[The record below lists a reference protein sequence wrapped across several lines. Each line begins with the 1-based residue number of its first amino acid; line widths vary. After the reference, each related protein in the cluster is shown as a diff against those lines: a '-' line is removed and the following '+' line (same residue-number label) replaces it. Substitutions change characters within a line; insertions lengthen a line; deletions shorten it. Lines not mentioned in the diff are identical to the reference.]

1 MKSVARDPEWRKK
14 EPGLDDIIKKYP
26 ELPKTFILKV
36 DVQRRG
42 VIYTEKAKQLL
53 DPDIHQIQKINGS
66 SAGSMS
72 ISKDYVPVGLS
83 LKDGSFL
90 ISGYDFDFTKSQ
102 RDPYVVDEDNGK
114 VYITDN
120 GEVLEE
126 VGFWEKPDYYDKTAS
141 NGMPMYTYA
150 TARPQ
155 RLDINMSAY
164 CHFWDKPGEGCK
176 YCPFTP
182 NYKKSGRTN
191 ERHDTKLIA
200 ETVKEALK
208 QKGRFSS
215 ILLTGGSVLSGKE
228 ILDDE
233 VDGYIELLQIIG
245 ENFESGKRFPSQLIA
260 TAFNERQLERLYS
273 KTGLMTY
280 TADLEI
286 LNKDKFNWICEGK
299 AKHIGFDEWKRRLYV
314 AVDIFGRGNVNSGCV
329 LGCELA
335 QPNGFKTED
344 EAYEAVVETAT
355 ELAEHGVGL
364 GANVWRAAPNS
375 ILQNQKTPSLDYFIK
390 TFKTFDELHHKYQ
403 LGKYIDD
410 YRRCGMHPGNDLV
423 RI

>member
-1 MKSVARDPEWRKK
+1 MKSMAQDVEWRKK
-14 EPGLDDIIKKYP
+14 EPGLKDVIKKYS
-26 ELPKTFILKV
+26 ELPQTFILKV

-42 VIYTEKAKQLL
+42 IIYTESAKALL
-53 DPDIHQIQKINGS
+53 NPDIHQIQQINGRN
-66 SAGSMS
+66 GGGMTL
-72 ISKDYVPVGLS
+72 SKDYAPVGLS
-83 LKDGSFL
+83 LKDGSLL
-90 ISGYDFDFTKSQ
+90 ISGYDFDLSKMQ
-102 RDPYVVDEDNGK
+102 RDPYVVDAINGK
-114 VYITDN
+114 PYITDD
-120 GEVLEE
+120 GEVFEE
-126 VGFWEKPDYYDKTAS
+126 VSFWEKPDFYDKKAS
-141 NGMPMYTYA
+141 NGIPMYTYA

-191 ERHDTKLIA
+191 ERHDPQLIA

-208 QKGRFSS
+208 QKGRFSA

-228 ILDDE
+228 VLDDE
-233 VDGYIELLQIIG
+233 VDGYIELLQLIG
-245 ENFESGKRFPSQLIA
+245 ENFEQGKRFPSQLIA
-260 TAFNERQLERLYS
+260 TAFNEKQLERLYN

-286 LNKDKFNWICEGK
+286 LNEEKFNWICEGK
-299 AKHIGFDEWKRRLYV
+299 AKHVGFQEWKRRLYV

-335 QPNGFKTED
+335 QPNGFVTED
-344 EAYEAVVETAT
+344 EAYSAVVETAT

-364 GANVWRAAPNS
+364 GANVWRAASNS
-375 ILQNQKTPSLDYFIK
+375 ILQNQKTPTLDYFIK
-390 TFKTFDELHHKYQ
+390 TYKAFDELHHKYQ